1 MATPLPSLNANLDAH
16 LPVLLLPVSVQVKF
30 VHTPARPA
38 AGTAE
43 KFELLVRC
51 YPDQLGIS
59 THQVALTAPEQ
70 AAGRDYWGQSPFT
83 DDHGQPQPHDL
94 GHWRALVARFGVP
107 RASWILRQT
116 SALGQA
122 TALPVVDSNWTEP
135 AVALGLPD
143 RFSVLLYTAADA
155 AQADE
160 VTEVKATAAGQ
171 LLFGSPTSPAYA
183 ASRVPQPT
191 TEFLVLR
198 HAATGNAIGPQALS
212 VSLHPDP
219 TPSTPSGVL
228 GVDDQNKWTVDFAEA
243 ERVGMAVRIAFA
255 SEEEYRAGFARLVV
269 VGVRQASPTDSQQAF
284 ERLLS
289 DHYYTDGLQLVAQ
302 GTPTN
307 NTDTVAAGYSSRERA
322 DADAAFGLLTQ
333 SATFDAATPWAA
345 RPDGQHLAAA
355 LGLSSALAPAGG
367 APAALPTVPAL
378 AGAEGQDTTEAQL
391 INQALWPATYGYFLE
406 EMLAPLLP
414 PAALDWTRQ
423 LVESYVLARGTAPAL
438 RVGAQ
443 PYGLLATTQFS
454 AWQADDQQPGHA
466 YATTLQAVLRRLDA
480 AWTERLNPQD
490 DLYPAS
496 VAAGAA
502 QAGFVKPPTVR
513 DNLLTTLALDA
524 TSTEYYQRYLIG
536 PLLAEALNNYAHQ
549 TPDDDNQL
557 SSIWADAASG
567 IGVYDPAQSPVYK
580 DFADL
585 LDPAGTLLPRPLAA
599 PPIFGQVFQS
609 AFTKL
614 ADAFA
619 DEPAARRQEGVLLDD
634 QPLSETAPLA
644 SFGGLLGSVP
654 GFTPAAGRAA
664 NYVDWLAWASFDE
677 VRLERFTSI
686 IDPANSG
693 NFHAPK
699 SLLYNLLRQA
709 VLLRYWAAAKAYFTT
724 HTTAAGQRPS
734 AAQQLESETFNI
746 LTLGDKPRWNWLYD
760 QVTTAGGGGTQPL
773 HEYLRAHDADLAGYL
788 TSLGRLA
795 ALPTARL
802 ERLLAEHLD
811 LGSYRLDA
819 WRLAPVT
826 ERLHLLRET
835 SAGAQGSH
843 LGAFGWLEDGR
854 PTDHSTVGAD
864 GVHAD
869 PDNLGYLHAPS
880 LTHGTAAAILRQ
892 GYKSR
897 QHTADPLDPASDR
910 MAVDISSRRVRAA
923 LELLEGLRGGHSL
936 GALLGQRFERALTQ
950 QPGTA
955 DGQPYAYYISQFRRS
970 FPLADELALPADQ
983 AASSTPPP
991 VGTAVE
997 QAQRQVTDGAA
1008 LLRTAAQ
1015 RKAYPYG
1022 VALTPAA
1029 TSDFGLFIT
1038 AQLAQLTDELDALG
1052 DLAVTESIYQ
1062 AARGNADRAGAV
1074 LESVA
1079 QGQFPVHP
1087 DIVHPN
1093 ARGFTLTQRVLV
1105 QLPAAA
1111 LTGWPAGP
1119 TPRALAAPR
1128 LNAWLGQFLP
1138 DPQAVSFALGYRT
1151 ANGDWLPRDSAT
1163 LFQAGL
1169 QPIDLLY
1176 LLDKKALQADSTL
1189 DRLLS
1194 YTYGLLPRVL
1204 PSGGPV
1210 PADARLALD
1219 YTTGPAP
1226 AALARVLPLL
1236 ARLRQLLSG
1245 ARPALAPDL
1254 QAPGRVADANEDAG
1268 AQLAALSSRLL
1279 PRQTTLAGLAA
1290 TAATAADCYQAALF
1304 DVAEALPGLAPGA
1317 DAATLDAAS
1326 RRVRQALQTRLA
1338 DLPATAAPTVAA
1350 ELDRA
1355 QALFGPA
1362 FRPDVEFALG
1372 NPAASATD
1380 PANLAQAAYAAA
1392 VDPAAALRLLRYYDK
1407 PAQALTPS
1415 LAMQEWVHGLA
1426 TVREPLNHLDKI
1438 LLINSLLDPATELA
1452 PLPLLPAQLVSVPGI
1467 APDTKGD
1474 YWLGLPWDT
1483 ATTDDKGNPKPPYA
1497 PPADALSLVQ
1507 WLPAQYQATDM
1518 QCALWLDEWAETLPQ
1533 PQQPTALT
1541 FHFDQP
1547 NSEAPQ
1553 TMLLVVPPTP
1563 PAQLAP
1569 GATWTLATLA
1579 GALNETL
1586 DLAKKRTVEPD
1597 ALAFTPL
1604 ATVLPA
1610 VVAPVAQQAVTLTLD
1625 LGRLNNSARFDEVA
1639 LQPE

>member
-1 MATPLPSLNANLDAH
+1 MATPLPPLTASLDAQ

-30 VHTPARPA
+30 VRTPANA
-38 AGTAE
+38 ATGAAE

-51 YPDQLGIS
+51 YPDQLSIS
-59 THQVALTAPEQ
+59 THQVALTAPER
-70 AAGRDYWGQSPFT
+70 AAGLDYWGYA
-83 DDHGQPQPHDL
+83 QPHDL
-94 GHWRALVARFGVP
+94 GRWRALVARFGVP

-116 SALGQA
+116 SPLGQQLGLA
-122 TALPVVDSNWTEP
+122 PAQAVVDSNWTEP
-135 AVALGLPD
+135 AQALGLPD
-143 RFSVLLYTAADA
+143 YFSVLLYTAADA
-155 AQADE
+155 TKADE
-160 VTEVKATAAGQ
+160 VAALKATAAGQ
-171 LLFGSPTSPAYA
+171 LLFGSPTSAAYA

-198 HAATGNAIGPQALS
+198 HTATGKAIGSQSLS

-219 TPSTPSGVL
+219 NAATATGVL
-228 GVDDQNKWTVDFAEA
+228 GVDEHNKWTVDFAEA
-243 ERVGMAVRIAFA
+243 ERVGMAMRIAFD
-255 SEEEYRAGFARLVV
+255 SEAEYLAGFARLVV
-269 VGVRQASPTDSQQAF
+269 VGVRQTTPDSQPAF

-307 NTDTVAAGYSSRERA
+307 NTDAVAAGYSSRERA

-333 SATFDAATPWAA
+333 SATFDAATPWAT
-345 RPDGQHLAAA
+345 RPDGQHLAAT
-355 LGLSSALAPAGG
+355 LGLSSALAPASG

-378 AGAEGQDTTEAQL
+378 AGADGQDLTEAKL
-391 INQALWPATYGYFLE
+391 LNRALWPATYGYFLE
-406 EMLAPLLP
+406 EMLAPLLS
-414 PAALDWTRQ
+414 ADALDWTRR
-423 LVESYVLARGTAPAL
+423 LVEDYVLARGAAPTL

-454 AWQADDQQPGHA
+454 AWQVDDQQAGHA
-466 YATTLQAVLRRLDA
+466 YATTLQQVLRQLDA
-480 AWTERLNPQD
+480 AWTERLNPQK

-502 QAGFVKPPTVR
+502 KAGFVPPPAAS

-536 PLLAEALNNYAHQ
+536 PLLAEALGNYAKQ
-549 TPDDDNQL
+549 TPDADNKL

-599 PPIFGQVFQS
+599 PPIFGQAFQS

-619 DEPAARRQEGVLLDD
+619 DEPGARRQEGVLLDD
-634 QPLSETAPLA
+634 QPLSETDPLA
-644 SFGGLLGSVP
+644 PFGGLKGASVD
-654 GFTPAAGRAA
+654 FTPPV
-664 NYVDWLAWASFDE
+664 NYVDWLATASFDE
-677 VRLERFTSI
+677 VRLEDFTRI
-686 IDPANSG
+686 VDGANSG

-699 SLLYNLLRQA
+699 SLLYSLLRQA
-709 VLLRYWAAAKAYFTT
+709 VLLRYWAAAKKFFATN
-724 HTTAAGQRPS
+724 TTAAGTKPG

-746 LTLGDKPRWNWLYD
+746 LTTGDKPRWNWLYE
-760 QVTTAGGGGTQPL
+760 QVNKPGGGTQAL
-773 HEYLRAHDADLAGYL
+773 HDYLRAHDAKLTDYL
-788 TSLGRLA
+788 SAVGRLA
-795 ALPTARL
+795 TLPTARL

-826 ERLHLLRET
+826 ERLHQLRDA
-835 SAGAQGSH
+835 SATAQGSH
-843 LGAFGWLEDGR
+843 FGAFGWLEDGR

-897 QHTADPLDPASDR
+897 QHTADPLDPAADR
-910 MAVDISSRRVRAA
+910 MAVDVSSRRVRAA
-923 LELLEGLRGGHSL
+923 LELLEGLRGGQSL
-936 GALLGQRFERALTQ
+936 GALLGQRFERALAQ

-955 DGQPYAYYISQFRRS
+955 NGRPYAYYISQFRQA
-970 FPLADELALPADQ
+970 FPLAEEHALTADQ
-983 AASSTPPP
+983 FASATTAPP

-1015 RKAYPYG
+1015 RKTYPYG
-1022 VALTPAA
+1022 VSLAPAA

-1052 DLAVTESIYQ
+1052 DLAVSEGIYQ

-1079 QGQFPVHP
+1079 QGQFPVQP

-1093 ARGFTLTQRVLV
+1093 ARGFALTQRVLV
-1105 QLPAAA
+1105 QLPTAA
-1111 LTGWPAGP
+1111 LTGWPLDR

-1138 DPQAVSFALGYRT
+1138 DPQGLSFALGYRA
-1151 ANGDWLPRDSAT
+1151 ANGDWLTQDAAT

-1176 LLDKKALQADSTL
+1176 LLDENALQADSAL
-1189 DRLLS
+1189 DRLLG
-1194 YTYGLLPRVL
+1194 YAYGQLPRVL
-1204 PSGGPV
+1204 PSNSSSV
-1210 PADARLALD
+1210 PADARLTLD
-1219 YTTGPAP
+1219 YAGGTAP
-1226 AALARVLPLL
+1226 AALARLLPLL

-1254 QAPGRVADANEDAG
+1254 QAPGRVADANEDTG
-1268 AQLAALSSRLL
+1268 AQLTDLSQRL
-1279 PRQTTLAGLAA
+1279 RAGQATLAGLATA
-1290 TAATAADCYQAALF
+1290 TTTAAADFYTAALHG
-1304 DVAEALPGLAPGA
+1304 VAEALPGLAPGA
-1317 DAATLDAAS
+1317 PAEALAAAGNRLRLALQARLAGQPAAT
-1326 RRVRQALQTRLA
+1326 
-1338 DLPATAAPTVAA
+1338 TAAATVAA

-1355 QALFGPA
+1355 QAVFGPA
-1362 FRPDVEFALG
+1362 FRPDVEFTLG
-1372 NPAASATD
+1372 NAGAGATD
-1380 PANLAQAAYAAA
+1380 PANVAQAAYAAA
-1392 VDPAAALRLLRYYDK
+1392 TDPAAVALLLRYHDQ
-1407 PAQALTPS
+1407 PAEARTPS
-1415 LAMQEWVHGLA
+1415 LAMQEWLHGLA
-1426 TVREPLNHLDKI
+1426 AVREPLNHLDKV
-1438 LLINSLLDPATELA
+1438 LLINSVLDPAAELA
-1452 PLPLLPAQLVSVPGI
+1452 PLPLLPAQLVSQPGV
-1467 APDTKGD
+1467 APDNKGD

-1483 ATTDDKGNPKPPYA
+1483 KQTDDQGNPKPPYA

-1507 WLPAQYQATDM
+1507 WLPANYKATDA

-1563 PAQLAP
+1563 ARLLA
-1569 GATWTLATLA
+1569 GAVWTIDTLA

-1597 ALAFTPL
+1597 GLAFTPL

-1625 LGRLNNSARFDEVA
+1625 LGRLNGSARFDEVA